1 MKITR
6 RARAISRHPKR
17 LGDSELL
24 KSTQMKIRKSRWFC
38 TEPMHNKF
46 MPYISALLWVP
57 FIPAEPR
64 SQCHRYT
71 SRF

>member
-6 RARAISRHPKR
+6 RARAFSRHPKR

-24 KSTQMKIRKSRWFC
+24 KSTQMKTGKARWFC

-46 MPYISALLWVP
+46 MPYISALL
-57 FIPAEPR
+57 
-64 SQCHRYT
+64 
-71 SRF
+71 